1 VAKEKASL
9 LWALPAKGT
18 AIYNADDA
26 VLTAELGC
34 VRARRRLAFGRCE
47 QADVRLVS
55 HALDASARMVCELF
69 FRTTQRP
76 LHTELAIFGAG
87 PALDAAAA
95 MAVVLAVLGEGA
107 LEPAARGLGDAVPA
121 PGRLC
126 PVPGASGALI
136 LDDSYNANPASM
148 HASID
153 TALELARARGGRA
166 LLILG
171 DMLELGD
178 ASRAAHEAVG
188 KQAAQPG
195 VAAFLACGVE
205 MTAAVEAAREHA
217 RRAGYE
223 LSVAH
228 LSDPLGAAQLLL
240 PLLRPGD
247 VVLVKGS
254 RSMGMERVVEGL
266 TQRTEGGP

>member
-1 VAKEKASL
+1 
-9 LWALPAKGT
+9 
-18 AIYNADDA
+18 
-26 VLTAELGC
+26 
-34 VRARRRLAFGRCE
+34 
-47 QADVRLVS
+47 
-55 HALDASARMVCELF
+55 M
-69 FRTTQRP
+69 
-76 LHTELAIFGAG
+76 
-87 PALDAAAA
+87 
-95 MAVVLAVLGEGA
+95 
-107 LEPAARGLGDAVPA
+107 
-121 PGRLC
+121 
-126 PVPGASGALI
+126 GASGALI

-148 HASID
+148 RASID
-153 TALELARARGGRA
+153 TALELARARAGRV
-166 LLILG
+166 LLVLA

-178 ASRAAHEAVG
+178 ASRAEHEAVG

-205 MTAAVEAAREHA
+205 MTAAVEAGREHA
-217 RRAGYE
+217 RRSGLE

-266 TQRTEGGP
+266 TQRAEGVT